1 MKKTPLYNQ
10 HVQLEAKMVDFGGF
24 NMPIQYKGI
33 SIEHKCVRN
42 DVGIFD
48 VSHMGEFFVQGNES
62 TSFLNY
68 ICSNDINKIEI
79 QKAQYNCFINNHGGI
94 VDDLIVYR
102 IEEKK
107 YMLVVNAANIEKD
120 WKWIK
125 KNIQDFDCKIINS
138 SADIGLISVQGPESL
153 SLINDTFS
161 KNFSNLKKFSF
172 NNIIVSNKSIIV
184 SNTGYTGSKGYELY
198 IDVSI
203 ISSIWN
209 KLTEE
214 GKKYKLQPIGLGARD
229 TLRMEMGYCLYGND
243 IDDVTTPYEANLM
256 WVTDIKKDFI
266 GKEKVLKSMQIS
278 SKKMINFKMIERG
291 IPRNGYEICN
301 NKGDKIGYV
310 TSGTFSPSNKVG
322 IGIGYLKIEYS
333 IGDEIFI
340 LIRDKLVKAEI
351 IKLPIQNG

>member
-33 SIEHKCVRN
+33 SIEHQCVRK

-125 KNIQDFDCKIINS
+125 KNVQNFDCKIINS

-153 SLINDTFS
+153 NLINDTFS

-172 NNIIVSNKSIIV
+172 NNILVSNKSIIV

-198 IDVSI
+198 IDASI

-209 KLTEE
+209 KLIEE

-266 GKEKVLKSMQIS
+266 GKEKVLKSMELS
-278 SKKMINFKMIERG
+278 SKRMINFKMTERG

-333 IGDEIFI
+333 MGDEIFI

>member
-10 HVQLEAKMVDFGGF
+10 HVQLDAKMVDFGGF
-24 NMPIQYKGI
+24 NMPIQYRGI
-33 SIEHKCVRN
+33 SIEHQCVRN

-62 TSFLNY
+62 TSFLNF

-79 QKAQYNCFINNHGGI
+79 QKAQYNCFVNNHGGI

-102 IEEKK
+102 IQEKK

-125 KNIQDFDCKIINS
+125 KNIQNFDCKIINS

-153 SLINDTFS
+153 NLINDTFS

-172 NNIIVSNKSIIV
+172 NNILVSNKSIIV

-198 IDVSI
+198 IDASI

-209 KLTEE
+209 KLIEE

-243 IDDVTTPYEANLM
+243 IDDITTPYEANLM

-266 GKEKVLKSMQIS
+266 GKKKVLKSMELS
-278 SKKMINFKMIERG
+278 SKRMINFKMIERG

-301 NKGDKIGYV
+301 IKGDKIGYV

-333 IGDEIFI
+333 MGDEIFI

>member
-10 HVQLEAKMVDFGGF
+10 HVQLDAKMVDFGGF

-33 SIEHKCVRN
+33 SIEHQCVRK

-125 KNIQDFDCKIINS
+125 KNIQNFDCKIINS

-153 SLINDTFS
+153 NLINDTFS

-172 NNIIVSNKSIIV
+172 NNILVSNKSIIV

-198 IDVSI
+198 IDASI

-209 KLTEE
+209 KLIEE

-266 GKEKVLKSMQIS
+266 GKEKVLKSMELS
-278 SKKMINFKMIERG
+278 SKRMINFKMTERG

-333 IGDEIFI
+333 IGDEIFV

>member
-10 HVQLEAKMVDFGGF
+10 HVQLDAKMVDFGGF
-24 NMPIQYKGI
+24 NMPIQYRGI
-33 SIEHKCVRN
+33 SIEHQCVRN

-62 TSFLNY
+62 TSFLNF

-79 QKAQYNCFINNHGGI
+79 QKAQYNCFVNNHGGI

-125 KNIQDFDCKIINS
+125 KNIQNFDCKIINS

-153 SLINDTFS
+153 NLINDTFS

-172 NNIIVSNKSIIV
+172 NNILVSNKSIIV

-198 IDVSI
+198 IDASI

-209 KLTEE
+209 KLIQE

-243 IDDVTTPYEANLM
+243 IDDITTPYEANLM

-266 GKEKVLKSMQIS
+266 GKEKVLKSMELS
-278 SKKMINFKMIERG
+278 SKRMINFKMIERG

-301 NKGDKIGYV
+301 IKGDKIGYV

-333 IGDEIFI
+333 MGDEIFI

>member
-10 HVQLEAKMVDFGGF
+10 HLQLEAKMVDFGGF

-33 SIEHKCVRN
+33 SIEHQCVRK

-107 YMLVVNAANIEKD
+107 YMLVINAANIEKD

-125 KNIQDFDCKIINS
+125 KNIQNFDCKIINS

-153 SLINDTFS
+153 NLINDAFS

-172 NNIIVSNKSIIV
+172 NTILVSNKSIIV

-209 KLTEE
+209 KLIEE

-266 GKEKVLKSMQIS
+266 GKEKVLKSMELS
-278 SKKMINFKMIERG
+278 SKKMINFKMSDRG
-291 IPRNGYEICN
+291 IPRNGYKICN

-322 IGIGYLKIEYS
+322 IGIGYLKIKYS
-333 IGDEIFI
+333 MGDEIFI

>member
-10 HVQLEAKMVDFGGF
+10 HVQLDAKMVDFGGF

-33 SIEHKCVRN
+33 SIEHQCVRK

-125 KNIQDFDCKIINS
+125 KNIQNFDCKIINS

-153 SLINDTFS
+153 NLINDTFS

-172 NNIIVSNKSIIV
+172 NNILVSNKSIIV

-198 IDVSI
+198 IDASI

-209 KLTEE
+209 KLIEE

-256 WVTDIKKDFI
+256 WVTEIKKDFI
-266 GKEKVLKSMQIS
+266 GKEKVLKSMELS
-278 SKKMINFKMIERG
+278 SKRMVNFRMTERG

-333 IGDEIFI
+333 IGDEIFV

>member
-1 MKKTPLYNQ
+1 
-10 HVQLEAKMVDFGGF
+10 
-24 NMPIQYKGI
+24 
-33 SIEHKCVRN
+33 
-42 DVGIFD
+42 
-48 VSHMGEFFVQGNES
+48 
-62 TSFLNY
+62 
-68 ICSNDINKIEI
+68 
-79 QKAQYNCFINNHGGI
+79 
-94 VDDLIVYR
+94 
-102 IEEKK
+102 
-107 YMLVVNAANIEKD
+107 MLVVNAANIEKD

-125 KNIQDFDCKIINS
+125 KNIQNFDCKIINS

-153 SLINDTFS
+153 NLINDTFS

-172 NNIIVSNKSIIV
+172 NNILVSNKSIIV

-198 IDVSI
+198 IDASI

-209 KLTEE
+209 KLIEE

-243 IDDVTTPYEANLM
+243 IDDITTPYEANLM

-266 GKEKVLKSMQIS
+266 GKEKVLKSMKLS
-278 SKKMINFKMIERG
+278 SKRMINFKMIERG

-301 NKGDKIGYV
+301 IKGDKIGYV

-333 IGDEIFI
+333 MGDEIFI

>member
-10 HVQLEAKMVDFGGF
+10 HVQLDAKMVDFGGF

-33 SIEHKCVRN
+33 SIEHQCVRK

-125 KNIQDFDCKIINS
+125 KNIQNFDCKIINS

-153 SLINDTFS
+153 NLINDTFS

-172 NNIIVSNKSIIV
+172 NNILVSNKSIIV

-198 IDVSI
+198 IDASI

-209 KLTEE
+209 KLIEE

-256 WVTDIKKDFI
+256 WVTDIKKNFI
-266 GKEKVLKSMQIS
+266 GKEKVLKSMELS
-278 SKKMINFKMIERG
+278 SKKMINFKMTERG

-333 IGDEIFI
+333 IGDEIFV

>member
-10 HVQLEAKMVDFGGF
+10 HVQLDAKMVDFGGF
-24 NMPIQYKGI
+24 NMPIQYRGI
-33 SIEHKCVRN
+33 SIEHQCVRN

-62 TSFLNY
+62 TSFLNF

-79 QKAQYNCFINNHGGI
+79 QKAQYNCFVNNHGGI

-125 KNIQDFDCKIINS
+125 KNIQNFDCKIINS

-153 SLINDTFS
+153 NLINDTFS

-172 NNIIVSNKSIIV
+172 NNILVSNKSIIV

-198 IDVSI
+198 IDASI

-209 KLTEE
+209 KLIEE

-243 IDDVTTPYEANLM
+243 IDDITTPYEANLM

-266 GKEKVLKSMQIS
+266 GKKKVLKSMELS
-278 SKKMINFKMIERG
+278 SKRMINFKMIERG

-301 NKGDKIGYV
+301 IKGDKIGYV

-333 IGDEIFI
+333 MGDEIFI